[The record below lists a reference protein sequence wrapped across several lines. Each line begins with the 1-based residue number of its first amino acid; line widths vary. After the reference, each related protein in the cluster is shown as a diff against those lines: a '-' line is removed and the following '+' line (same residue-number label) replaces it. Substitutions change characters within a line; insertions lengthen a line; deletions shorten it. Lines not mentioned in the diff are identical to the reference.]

1 MSAELPWLLLWG
13 TFVGLDLISWPQV
26 MIARP
31 LVAGIIAGQIV
42 GDVAAGA
49 TVGAVL
55 ELFALEVLPVGAAR
69 YPDYGVA
76 AVAATA
82 AASGAPD
89 VFGLGPGILL
99 GLAVAYLGQGS
110 IHAAR
115 RRNAVEVR
123 AEAAALDAGDPD
135 AIRRVHMRGLGR
147 DALRALI
154 VTAVGLLGALALR
167 TMPPIGVRGSALLQ
181 LVSLGAAIGVASL
194 GAARVA
200 GSGVGRVWLAAGLTL
215 GLAWVILR

>member
-1 MSAELPWLLLWG
+1 
-13 TFVGLDLISWPQV
+13 
-26 MIARP
+26 
-31 LVAGIIAGQIV
+31 
-42 GDVAAGA
+42 
-49 TVGAVL
+49 
-55 ELFALEVLPVGAAR
+55 
-69 YPDYGVA
+69 
-76 AVAATA
+76 A

-115 RRNAVEVR
+115 RRNAVDVR
-123 AEAAALDAGDPD
+123 AEEAALDAGDPA
-135 AIRRVHMRGLGR
+135 AIRRVHMRGIGR